1 MIGAVFG
8 CIFGIL
14 LVAFILGA
22 LGVLTMAAVKYL
34 KKNHRTTKD
43 ERISI
48 RNL

>member
-14 LVAFILGA
+14 LIAFILGA
-22 LGVLTMAAVKYL
+22 LGILSVAVWKYV
-34 KKNHRTTKD
+34 KKNRQTTKD